1 MTQRY
6 QVEALLRPA
15 VENWSALSAFS
26 MAGILTG
33 LHAWLFLPR
42 PVALSGGIFFSAYGL
57 WRLRQGRKI
66 LRYRRRLWQQ
76 PRFTVPRDRVPVS
89 DHQLYVGRGF
99 RWQARHTQRLRDCL
113 NPDNAR
119 FFREPRRQ
127 ALSRRLAV
135 ALDRP
140 GRRRIGRLLLSDHPC
155 NPLRPLPPVG
165 GRPEIHGVG
174 MWEGERNLFAPI
186 GDRVGHT
193 LVLGTTRVGKT
204 RLAEILI
211 TQDIRRGDTVIVF
224 DPKGD
229 AELLLSMYTACH
241 DSGRLEKFHIFHLA
255 YPEHSDRYNPIGSYS
270 RITEVANRIANALP
284 GEGNSSAFREF
295 GWRFTNI
302 IAQALQVLEER
313 PSYRT
318 ILTHVS
324 NIDNLLIRYGCYW
337 LARNGPANW
346 DELIARTEYGL
357 TGPRDD
363 PDRPSVPNL
372 TNAERSRDI
381 EAVCVARV
389 LKETMQSRNNHDPVA
404 EGLLSA
410 FTYDRAYFDK
420 IVSSLGPF
428 LEKLTTGDVAA
439 LFNPDHGDLG
449 AGHVFDWESVIRN
462 NRIVYV
468 GLAALQDVTVASAV
482 GNAMF
487 SDLTSVAGKFYA
499 RDPDAD
505 IPHGLP
511 PEKLKPISL
520 HADEFNELIGDEF
533 IPMLN
538 KAGGAGFQVTAYTQ
552 TLSDVEARI
561 GSKAKARQ
569 VEGNFNTLV
578 MLRVR
583 SAETAELLTDMLP
596 PVQVSQLMT
605 VSTATHSTDPGSD
618 KHFGSQV
625 QDRVSTSDVPMLQP
639 GDLTR
644 LPKGHAFLLMQG
656 GQLYKL
662 RIPLP
667 AAGRKPVPEGILQL
681 INLMRR
687 PAAVTAIGQD
697 RWWTANM
704 PPDRQVA
711 EDIRGMLET
720 GVPNSADVPDSGV
733 AA

>member
-15 VENWSALSAFS
+15 VENWSALSAFT
-26 MAGILTG
+26 MAVIVSV
-33 LHAWLFLPR
+33 LHTWLYMPR
-42 PVALSGGIFFSAYGL
+42 PVALSGGVFFSVYGL

-66 LRYRRRLWQQ
+66 LRYRRRLWEQ
-76 PRFTVPRDRVPVS
+76 PRFTMPRDRIPVS
-89 DHQLYVGRGF
+89 DHKLYVGRGF
-99 RWQARHTQRLRDCL
+99 RWEALHTQRLRDCL
-113 NPDNAR
+113 LPDNAR

-127 ALSRRLAV
+127 ALVRKLAI

-140 GRRRIGRLLLSDHPC
+140 GRRRFGRILLADHPF
-155 NPLRPLPPVG
+155 NPLRPPPQVG

-174 MWEGERNLFAPI
+174 LWEGERNLFAPI

-204 RLAEILI
+204 RFGEILI
-211 TQDIRRGDTVIVF
+211 SQDIRRGDTVIVF

-229 AELLLSMYTACH
+229 AELLQSMYMACH

-255 YPEHSDRYNPIGSYS
+255 YPEHSDRYNPVGSYS

-324 NIDNLLIRYGCYW
+324 NIDNLLIRYGRYW
-337 LARNGPANW
+337 LARNGSPDW
-346 DELIARTEYGL
+346 KETIARTEYGL

-363 PDRPSVPNL
+363 PDRPAVPNL

-381 EAVCVARV
+381 QAVCVARV
-389 LKETMQSRNNHDPVA
+389 LKETMQSTNNHDPVA

-410 FTYDRAYFDK
+410 FTYERSYFDK

-428 LEKLTTGDVAA
+428 LEKLTTGDVAE
-439 LFNPDHGDLG
+439 LFNPVHEDMD
-449 AGHVFDWESVIRN
+449 AGHVFDWEGVIRN

-499 RDPDAD
+499 RDPDGD
-505 IPHGLP
+505 IPHGQA
-511 PEKLKPISL
+511 PERLAKISL
-520 HADEFNELIGDEF
+520 HADEFNEIVGEEF

-552 TLSDVEARI
+552 TLSDVEAGI
-561 GSKAKARQ
+561 GNRAKALQ
-569 VEGNFNTLV
+569 IEGNFNTIV

-583 SAETAELLTDMLP
+583 SAETAELLTTMLP
-596 PVQVSQLMT
+596 PVQVSQLTT
-605 VSTATHSTDPGSD
+605 VSTAQHSTEPGSD
-618 KHFGSQV
+618 RHFGSSV
-625 QDRVSTSDVPMLQP
+625 QDRVTTSDVPMLQP

-667 AAGRKPVPEGILQL
+667 APGRKPVPEKILRL
-681 INLMRR
+681 IDLMRR
-687 PAAVTAIGQD
+687 PAATDTIGRD
-697 RWWTANM
+697 GWWSEYM
-704 PPDRQVA
+704 PSDRQIA
-711 EDIRGMLET
+711 DDIRGMLS
-720 GVPNSADVPDSGV
+720 GGPSLGDSQSA
-733 AA
+733 